1 MRGRVL
7 FVADHPLDPH
17 FDAVVPI
24 LAEGRV
30 VPFLGAGVNC
40 AGRAPGVVW
49 ETPGSELPSGGEL
62 AAWLAGKAGLREH
75 HGDLVRVS
83 QYMETTL
90 GPGELYLRV
99 RQALNYDARITPV
112 HEFLA
117 TLPRRLRAARAANR
131 DLDVEDTNLL
141 IVTTNYDD
149 TMERALQAAGEP
161 YDVVSYVATGIHA
174 GTFVHVP
181 SGEEQPRRIEVPNEY
196 VLVSVSDQTVVLKL
210 HGALH
215 REQAKQDSFVIT
227 EDDCIDYLATS
238 DPVSVL
244 PVTLAEKL
252 QSSHLLFLGYGLRD
266 WNLRVIL
273 RRLWGAQE
281 LGFTSWAVQL
291 QPDIVETRFWQN
303 RHVEI
308 TDADLVEYVDELS
321 ERLAHVLPERPG
333 VGKGAVTS
341 S

>member
-1 MRGRVL
+1 VL
-7 FVADHPLDPH
+7 FVPNQLLGPH
-17 FDAVVPI
+17 YDAVVPI
-24 LAEGRV
+24 VAEGRV

-40 AGRAPGVVW
+40 AGRAPGAVW
-49 ETPGSELPSGGEL
+49 KEPGAELPNGREL
-62 AAWLAGKAGLREH
+62 AGWLAHKVGLGEQQW
-75 HGDLVRVS
+75 DLVRVS

-99 RQALNYDARITPV
+99 RQALNYEARITPV

-117 TLPRRLRAARAANR
+117 ALPRRLRAASATDPR
-131 DLDVEDTNLL
+131 LEVEDTNLL

-149 TMERALQAAGEP
+149 TMERALQLAGEP

-181 SGEEQPRRIEVPNEY
+181 SGEEDPRRIEVPNEY
-196 VLVSVSDQTVVLKL
+196 VGVSVAEQTVVLKL

-215 REQAKQDSFVIT
+215 REQARQDSFVIT
-227 EDDCIDYLATS
+227 EDNYIDYLATS
-238 DPVSVL
+238 DPLSVL

-252 QSSHLLFLGYGLRD
+252 QSSHLLFLGYGLQD

-291 QPDIVETRFWQN
+291 QPDEVEQRYWQN
-303 RHVEI
+303 RNVEI
-308 TDADLVEYVDELS
+308 NDADLVEYVTELS
-321 ERLAHVLPERPG
+321 ERLARVLRERRG
-333 VGKGAVTS
+333 VGEGAVKS
-341 S
+341 P